1 MARQV
6 LATRA
11 SDENTARRVL
21 EAAFG
26 SDPRLYHDGVGWRSR
41 QELSQETG
49 AAGAPAPRTR
59 RTLLLVRGHRAHRG
73 RPFELTALAAVR
85 IEGSDVVGACGGD
98 PSQGPAG
105 AELRESVLDLLD
117 GAIPILHDPPGAL
130 SSLERWLEEPL
141 EAPVSLR
148 TVAQRRLSL
157 PADHDLETLAARLGL
172 SWRGSD
178 DLLDQAEVLDTCL
191 EKLRRE
197 GESVEDLR
205 EVNPNAPAI
214 DWSRFD
220 FDRGFLRALP
230 RVAGTYRF
238 YDEDG
243 RLLYVGKSR
252 NLHGRVASYFREG
265 APRAERVQRLLD
277 ALRRIE
283 VEPVGSD
290 LEALLR
296 EAALIRRARPEAN
309 VQRQV
314 HPRGGI
320 YRERLR
326 SVLILE
332 PAFKPWVLRAY
343 LLRDGR
349 LVGKVDIGSR
359 GAGLKRIERLLDDS
373 FFGVP
378 IGPTLPEGP
387 EVEVEVVSRW
397 LAANRDRVVAFDP
410 TDLGSSREVVDRLRW
425 FLRQGSL
432 LDPEGTPLRT
442 R

>member
-11 SDENTARRVL
+11 ADEAMAKRVL
-21 EAAFG
+21 EAAFA
-26 SDPRLYHDGVGWRSR
+26 SDPRLYHDGIGWRSR
-41 QELSQETG
+41 EASLPRARLATATG
-49 AAGAPAPRTR
+49 PPTL
-59 RTLLLVRGHRAHRG
+59 RTLLLVRGHRAHRD
-73 RPFELTALAAVR
+73 RSFELTAVAAVR
-85 IEGSDVVGACGGD
+85 IEGSEVVGACGGV
-98 PSQGPAG
+98 PSRSSAG
-105 AELRESVLDLLD
+105 AQLRENVLALLD
-117 GAIPILHDPPGAL
+117 RAIPVLHDPPGAL

-148 TVAQRRLSL
+148 RVAQRRLAL
-157 PADHDLETLAARLGL
+157 PAEHDLETLAARLGL

-178 DLLDQAEVLDTCL
+178 DLLDQAEVLDACL
-191 EKLRRE
+191 EKLRQT
-197 GESVEDLR
+197 GESVLDLR
-205 EVNPNAPAI
+205 EANLNAPAI

-220 FDRGFLRALP
+220 FDHGFLRALP

-238 YDEDG
+238 YDEDD

-252 NLHGRVASYFREG
+252 NLHDRIGSYFREG
-265 APRAERVQRLLD
+265 APRTDRVQRLLD
-277 ALRRIE
+277 GLHRIE

-296 EAALIRRARPEAN
+296 EAALIRQARPEAN

-314 HPRGGI
+314 LPSGGTR
-320 YRERLR
+320 RERLR

-343 LLRDGR
+343 MLRDGR
-349 LVGKVDIGSR
+349 LVGRVDIGSR
-359 GAGLKRIERLLDDS
+359 GAGLKRIERLLDDH

-378 IGPTLPEGP
+378 VGPTLPEGP

-397 LAANRDRVVAFDP
+397 LAANRDRAVAFDP
-410 TDLGSSREVVDRLRW
+410 TDLGSSREVVQRLRW
-425 FLRQGSL
+425 FLKQGSL
-432 LDPEGTPLRT
+432 LDPEGTPIRT